1 MRDIKWLLKTLP
13 KTLIMKIFL
22 TFLLFFLAE
31 LGMLVLPLIYANILD
46 KVEYSKIFPMTRF
59 ALWGGL
65 ILLLVFIKNFS
76 IFRNSLQKFVIHKT
90 LVENTASQVIK
101 IPFSEVSKNGSQYY
115 VDAILNRTSNVSSLL
130 DIESMTGIVNL
141 FRLVILTILFFLMD
155 WIIGLASVAV
165 IISSIFI
172 YRYGNE
178 YYLKNNRN
186 FVEKKRKYLSEVE
199 DILTGKEEVENFRA
213 FEYEEKRN
221 RKITEALRKIL
232 AKFLARDFIHFFIE
246 LDYIRISFELFVL
259 AFAFFRAYEGYH
271 SIGITIVLI
280 SYSRMFTTPIAY
292 LNSILSNLRD
302 SLTSLEIISNLSK
315 TKEEVDVKM
324 RDEGIEKI
332 EFRGVAY
339 ESGGREILKDLT
351 FEIYKGEK
359 LAIIGPSGK
368 GKSTVISLLL
378 RDREYEKGDILIN
391 GVNLERVSREWLY
404 SKIGALSQNSY
415 LFPIS
420 VKENIRMGNAFLS
433 EERIKSVL
441 KMVRLWPIEMDRMI
455 EDNGKNLSG
464 GERTRLLLARL
475 LVTDKDFLI
484 LDEPLEGVD
493 TPTKREIIEGL
504 KVMLKPKTAIV
515 ISHDIELLNAL
526 ATKKVFI

>member
-1 MRDIKWLLKTLP
+1 MKDIRWLLKTLP
-13 KTLIMKIFL
+13 KTLTINIFL
-22 TFLLFFLAE
+22 TFLFFFSAE

-46 KVEYSKIFPMTRF
+46 KVEYSKIFPMARF
-59 ALWGGL
+59 AFWGSL
-65 ILLLVFIKNFS
+65 ILLLVFVKNFS
-76 IFRNSLQKFVIHKT
+76 NFRNSLQKFIIHKT
-90 LVENTASQVIK
+90 LAENIANQVTR

-115 VDAILNRTSNVSSLL
+115 VDAILNRTSNVSSLM

-141 FRLVILTILFFLMD
+141 FRLVILTILFFLID

-165 IISSIFI
+165 IISSILV

-199 DILTGKEEVENFRA
+199 DTLTGKEEVENFRA

-271 SIGITIVLI
+271 SIGVTIVLI

-302 SLTSLEIISNLSK
+302 SLTSLEIVSNLSK

-332 EFRGVAY
+332 EFRDVTC
-339 ESGGREILKDLT
+339 ESGGREILKNLT
-351 FEIYKGEK
+351 FEIYKGDK
-359 LAIIGPSGK
+359 LAIIGPSGR
-368 GKSTVISLLL
+368 GKSTIISLLL
-378 RDREYEKGDILIN
+378 RDREYE
-391 GVNLERVSREWLY
+391 REGR
-404 SKIGALSQNSY
+404 SS
-415 LFPIS
+415 
-420 VKENIRMGNAFLS
+420 
-433 EERIKSVL
+433 
-441 KMVRLWPIEMDRMI
+441 
-455 EDNGKNLSG
+455 
-464 GERTRLLLARL
+464 
-475 LVTDKDFLI
+475 
-484 LDEPLEGVD
+484 
-493 TPTKREIIEGL
+493 
-504 KVMLKPKTAIV
+504 
-515 ISHDIELLNAL
+515 
-526 ATKKVFI
+526 